1 MASTCIQSYVLCAA
15 NQGVKYLFVLF
26 APFPL
31 DWVHFLDNNYL
42 RGMLARTPL
51 LFYACIS
58 GCTRDEGV
66 CTCTARGSGM
76 EGCVPALPDIVDGSG
91 SEVLVTGLGD
101 GPCGDIH

>member
-31 DWVHFLDNNYL
+31 DWAHFLDNNYL

-58 GCTRDEGV
+58 GCTRDGGV
-66 CTCTARGSGM
+66 
-76 EGCVPALPDIVDGSG
+76 CVPALPEGQGWRGVC
-91 SEVLVTGLGD
+91 LHCQT
-101 GPCGDIH
+101 